1 MKLDYKYQRKK
12 ERNSFMED
20 DFSVDLE
27 ERGRQ
32 GWFQDDSSTLGLL
45 CHADLTGG
53 GA

>member
-1 MKLDYKYQRKK
+1 
-12 ERNSFMED
+12 MED

-27 ERGRQ
+27 ERGEA
-32 GWFQDDSSTLGLL
+32 GMVQDDSSTLGLL